1 MFESGVLRVSTAR
14 NITLARIFPMSL
26 QQIIV
31 MSDLAAITVTTT
43 LVYKERRTV
52 IDEYSLALGGGIGI
66 GIGRWVSHNG

>member
-1 MFESGVLRVSTAR
+1 MFESGISHVSTAKL
-14 NITLARIFPMSL
+14 TLARIFPMSL

-52 IDEYSLALGGGIGI
+52 IDEYSLALGGGDRDRDRAMGK
-66 GIGRWVSHNG
+66 S

>member
-52 IDEYSLALGGGIGI
+52 IDEYSLALGGGSGS
-66 GIGRWVSHNG
+66 GSGDG